1 MHIDRLGE
9 LAKWLE
15 GTEHRSLPDPTI
27 GASLLTALNEIAGAI
42 SKGSNGRTGLI
53 GTALF
58 IWTLE
63 EHARGSGALATF
75 ASLAAHMSPDRTRGA
90 TGLLKAI
97 GEGRNKSE
105 ISDALVRA
113 SATEA
118 SSNYILDLVN
128 LTLAYARRNCR
139 RYSTDRFPKF
149 IGSLDDFSYSVPTLH
164 RREVEAD
171 FASICAREAPID
183 FYTATS
189 GTSTGRRELVP
200 HCKQEYAAL
209 GANATEEFAR
219 NVAQDSPSGM
229 TLRLMPAGRV
239 LIEPLGAGDTILAT
253 YDTNAVQE
261 NSSDLWDNIASQVF
275 AEFPSAAG
283 AKSIETIHSTPSF
296 GLILL
301 TKYMLGRG
309 LDPKGS
315 AVKTLFVT
323 GSWIGP
329 TTWRW
334 LEEAWGAKLHT
345 TYSCSELVGAAVA
358 CPRFRGRYHFGA
370 NLLAEVL
377 DDAGKP
383 VLHGEQGHIHMSGL
397 YPYQRSAIFL
407 RYQVGDWGRW
417 RAAEICNC
425 GLRGASIEV
434 LGRSADVLTVTSSD
448 GTRWPIPP
456 IPTRNALDRFECVP
470 KIPRPQYKLHV
481 ERNDEATTLWV
492 DVECYALAG
501 AEWQKRTRDAIADAI
516 LEEDESIR
524 ALVTAGEL
532 NLDVALFPRSS
543 LTSTV
548 RTR

>member
-1 MHIDRLGE
+1 MHIDRVGK
-9 LAKWLE
+9 LAEWLE
-15 GTEHRSLPDPTI
+15 ETERRSPTNPTI
-27 GASLLTALNEIAGAI
+27 DASLLTVLNEIAGAI
-42 SKGSNGRTGLI
+42 SKGSNGHTGLI

-63 EHARGSGALATF
+63 EHARGTGALGLF
-75 ASLAAHMSPDRTRGA
+75 ASSAARMSPDRPRA
-90 TGLLKAI
+90 AAGLLRAI

-105 ISDALVRA
+105 IRHALVKADA
-113 SATEA
+113 SEA

-128 LTLAYARRNCR
+128 LTLAYAGRNCR

-149 IGSLDDFSYSVPTLH
+149 TGSLDEFSSSMPTLH
-164 RREVEAD
+164 RRDVEAD
-171 FASICAREAPID
+171 FAAICAKDAPVD

-209 GANATEEFAR
+209 GSNA
-219 NVAQDSPSGM
+219 VAQGPPHGM

-239 LIEPLGAGDTILAT
+239 LIEPLGGGDTILAT
-253 YDTNAVQE
+253 YDANAARE
-261 NSSDLWDNIASQVF
+261 SSSDLWDNIASQVF
-275 AEFPSAAG
+275 AEFPSATG
-283 AKSIETIHSTPSF
+283 PKSIETVHSTPSF

-301 TKYMLGRG
+301 TKYLLGRG

-315 AVKTLFVT
+315 AVKSLFVT

-334 LEEAWGAKLHT
+334 LEEVWGAKLHT

-377 DDAGKP
+377 DDTDRP
-383 VLHGEQGHIHMSGL
+383 VPSGVQGQIHMSGL

-417 RAAEICNC
+417 HAAELCSC
-425 GLRGASIEV
+425 GLRGASIDV

-448 GTRWPIPP
+448 GTPWPIPP

-470 KIPRPQYKLHV
+470 KIPRPQYKLRV
-481 ERNDEATTLWV
+481 ERNPEATTLWV

-501 AEWQKRTRDAIADAI
+501 AQWQKRTRDAIAEAI

-524 ALVTAGEL
+524 ALVAAGEV

-543 LTSTV
+543 LTSTAN
-548 RTR
+548 TR